1 MPIYERVAA
10 KPMRPNRNTLLHS
23 HLVEIHPQAP
33 IEFDPIEKIDGKARG
48 SKNMIA
54 TIALIVHVPI
64 PVQIVGVFGRTIV
77 WASPIPGSLAA
88 IGAFV
93 ALEVTVVDIRVDP
106 LPHALE
112 GILVSVARLRAPYRA
127 CMSVVGRG
135 VQIEPTVQ
143 PAVRIDINR
152 ILQQLAV
159 GYDARSMGIGVGN
172 TNLIVRVGLG
182 YRDIILE
189 RDPRFKELGVVM
201 LRVHPRGRFQVVLRI
216 EGIKCVPR

>member
-1 MPIYERVAA
+1 
-10 KPMRPNRNTLLHS
+10 
-23 HLVEIHPQAP
+23 
-33 IEFDPIEKIDGKARG
+33 
-48 SKNMIA
+48 MIA

-64 PVQIVGVFGRTIV
+64 PVQIVGVFGRAIV

-93 ALEVTVVDIRVDP
+93 ALEVTVVDIGVDP

-112 GILVSVARLRAPYRA
+112 GILVAIARLRPPHAA
-127 CMSVVGRG
+127 SIGVIGRG

-143 PAVRIDINR
+143 PAVRIDIDR

-159 GYDARSMGIGVGN
+159 GHDTRSMGIGVGN

-182 YRDIILE
+182 YRDII
-189 RDPRFKELGVVM
+189 FWKEIPVSKNSV
-201 LRVHPRGRFQVVLRI
+201 
-216 EGIKCVPR
+216 

>member
-93 ALEVTVVDIRVDP
+93 ALEVTVVDIGVDP

-112 GILVSVARLRAPYRA
+112 GILVAIARLRPPHAASIGVIGR
-127 CMSVVGRG
+127 SV
-135 VQIEPTVQ
+135 QTEPTVQ
-143 PAVRIDINR
+143 LAVRIDIDR

-159 GYDARSMGIGVGN
+159 GYDAGSMGVGVGN

-182 YRDIILE
+182 YRDI
-189 RDPRFKELGVVM
+189 FWKETPVSKNSV
-201 LRVHPRGRFQVVLRI
+201 
-216 EGIKCVPR
+216 